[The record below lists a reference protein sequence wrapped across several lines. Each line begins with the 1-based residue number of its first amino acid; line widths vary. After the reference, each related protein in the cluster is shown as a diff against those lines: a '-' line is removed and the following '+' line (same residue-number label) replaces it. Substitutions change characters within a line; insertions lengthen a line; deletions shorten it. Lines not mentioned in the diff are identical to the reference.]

1 MDITEQIKIYHYRMA
16 CHKGLDLWNIGSKL
30 KLYRLYKVTSHN
42 GLDLWNVRT
51 KLKICR
57 LYQMA
62 YHKGLDLW
70 NIGSQLKLYGLYKV
84 TSHIELDHSL
94 GHFCIYKCHVSF
106 YWPPIF
112 MSSLK
117 PSWNKNYMYLTQE
130 TKIWCI
136 MVSSSDEPEPE
147 FSS

>member
-1 MDITEQIKIYHYRMA
+1 MGWICGTLE
-16 CHKGLDLWNIGSKL
+16 
-30 KLYRLYKVTSHN
+30 
-42 GLDLWNVRT
+42 
-51 KLKICR
+51 LKICR

-84 TSHIELDHSL
+84 TSYIWLDHSL
-94 GHFCIYKCHVSF
+94 GHFCISKCHVSF
-106 YWPPIF
+106 LLTSIF

-136 MVSSSDEPEPE
+136 MVSSRRRFVRSFTKKKSESFDENWRNGRC
-147 FSS
+147 FSKFGQFCTTHTT

>member
-1 MDITEQIKIYHYRMA
+1 MGWICGTLE
-16 CHKGLDLWNIGSKL
+16 
-30 KLYRLYKVTSHN
+30 
-42 GLDLWNVRT
+42 
-51 KLKICR
+51 LKICR

-84 TSHIELDHSL
+84 TSYIGLDHSL
-94 GHFCIYKCHVSF
+94 GHFCISKCHVSF
-106 YWPPIF
+106 LLTSIF

-136 MVSSSDEPEPE
+136 MVSSRRRFVRSFTKKNQKVLMRIEEMVDVFLNLANFAPHAFFTSAP
-147 FSS
+147 STTSTML